1 VIDVALDENQVSAAV
16 VAWLEKR
23 GFHARALTAGQ
34 SGIDVAAWHPSTGA
48 KWAIEAKGAT
58 NSKKRSASAKP
69 SKHAAYEG
77 VSKALLV
84 AISWTRIRVM
94 EATSIAIAVPD
105 DAHFNLWTSRIE
117 AACAQLGI
125 GIFLVGLDGA
135 VRLMPAALL
144 REGGVL
150 VPRTAQ
156 KPPDMPL
163 PRSLRWNYG
172 FPPYAD
178 D

>member
-1 VIDVALDENQVSAAV
+1 MIDVALDENEVSAAV

-58 NSKKRSASAKP
+58 NSKKRSASARP
-69 SKHAAYEG
+69 SEHAAYEG

-84 AISWTRIRVM
+84 AISWTRIRAM

-105 DAHFNLWTSRIE
+105 DPHFNLWASRIE
-117 AACAQLGI
+117 VACAQLGI
-125 GIFLVGLDGA
+125 GIFLVGSDGA
-135 VRLMPAALL
+135 VRLVPTGLL
-144 REGGVL
+144 GDGGVL
-150 VPRTAQ
+150 APRSAA

-163 PRSLRWNYG
+163 PRSLRWNYD
-172 FPPYAD
+172 FPPYGED
-178 D
+178 